1 LADLI
6 TSKQALTPKEPYASS
21 SWRRTKQYCDIMSYG
36 AELDE
41 TLVKLNNRCEE
52 RIEKIQNLQRDIF
65 SKEQEYE
72 SLNQSSIRK
81 SELSKISLEVMN
93 KKHLI
98 GEILLLD
105 LLYIIYS
112 RK

>member
-1 LADLI
+1 
-6 TSKQALTPKEPYASS
+6 
-21 SWRRTKQYCDIMSYG
+21 MSYA

-41 TLVKLNNRCEE
+41 TLVKLNHRCEE
-52 RIEKIQNLQRDIF
+52 RIEKIQNLQRDII

-93 KKHLI
+93 KKHSI
-98 GEILLLD
+98 GEIVLLD
-105 LLYIIYS
+105 LLFIMYT